1 MSLDLKNIIKPYPSP
16 IITGRGIDLDFP
28 MLAGC
33 LALLGLG
40 LVMITSASSEV
51 AAVQSG
57 NTLYHMIRHL
67 IYLVIGLGACIVTMM
82 IPIATWQRLGWLM
95 LIGAFGL
102 LVMVI
107 LPGIGREVN
116 GSMRWIGFGAF
127 NVQPS
132 EIAKVFVV
140 IYLAGYLVRRQKEVR
155 ESWMGF
161 FKPFIVLLPMAGLL
175 LMEPDFGATVVMM
188 GAAAAML
195 FLGGVGLFRFTL
207 MVVLAVAAV
216 TVLVQA
222 QPYRMARLITF
233 TDPWSDQFGSGYQLT
248 QALIAFGRGEWLGV
262 GLGNSVQKQFY
273 LPEAHTDFVFSVL
286 AEELGVVGSLCTVAL
301 FVFVCVRAMYI
312 GMWAERAKQFFGA
325 YVAYGLSFLWI
336 GQFLINIGV
345 NVGLLVM
352 VIVPGIGREV
362 NGSMRWIGFS
372 FFNVQPSEIAKVFV
386 VIYLA
391 GYLVRQQKEVR
402 ESWMGFF
409 KPFIVLL
416 PMAGLLLMEPDFG
429 ATVVMMGAA
438 AAMLFLGGVGL
449 FRFALMVALAVG
461 AVFVLV
467 QAQPY
472 RMARLITFT
481 DPWSDQFG
489 SGYQLTQAL
498 IAFGRGEWFG
508 VGLGNSVQKQFYL
521 PEAHTDFVFSVLAE
535 ELGVVGS
542 LLTVALF
549 VFVCVRGMYIG
560 MWAERAKQ
568 YFAAYMAY
576 GLSFLW
582 IGQFLINIGVN
593 VGLLP
598 TKGLTLPFL
607 SYGGSSL
614 VICCVCMGLLLR
626 IEWESRT
633 HLGSEET
640 DFKESDFA
648 EEPNNGR

>member
-1 MSLDLKNIIKPYPSP
+1 MIFGVIKPYPSP
-16 IITGRGIDLDFP
+16 LISGRGIDVDFP

-57 NTLYHMIRHL
+57 NTLYMMTRHL
-67 IYLVIGLGACIVTMM
+67 IYMIIGLGACGVTMM
-82 IPIATWQRLGWLM
+82 IPVATWQRLGWLM
-95 LIGAFGL
+95 LLGAFGL
-102 LVMVI
+102 LVMVLI
-107 LPGIGREVN
+107 PGVGREVN

-132 EIAKVFVV
+132 EIAKLFVV
-140 IYLAGYLVRRQKEVR
+140 IFLAGYLIRRQTEVR

-195 FLGGVGLFRFTL
+195 FLGGVGLFRF
-207 MVVLAVAAV
+207 
-216 TVLVQA
+216 
-222 QPYRMARLITF
+222 
-233 TDPWSDQFGSGYQLT
+233 S
-248 QALIAFGRGEWLGV
+248 
-262 GLGNSVQKQFY
+262 
-273 LPEAHTDFVFSVL
+273 
-286 AEELGVVGSLCTVAL
+286 
-301 FVFVCVRAMYI
+301 
-312 GMWAERAKQFFGA
+312 
-325 YVAYGLSFLWI
+325 
-336 GQFLINIGV
+336 
-345 NVGLLVM
+345 
-352 VIVPGIGREV
+352 
-362 NGSMRWIGFS
+362 
-372 FFNVQPSEIAKVFV
+372 
-386 VIYLA
+386 
-391 GYLVRQQKEVR
+391 
-402 ESWMGFF
+402 
-409 KPFIVLL
+409 
-416 PMAGLLLMEPDFG
+416 
-429 ATVVMMGAA
+429 
-438 AAMLFLGGVGL
+438 
-449 FRFALMVALAVG
+449 LMVALAVG

-542 LLTVALF
+542 LLTVGLFLF
-549 VFVCVRGMYIG
+549 VSIRAMYIG

-568 YFAAYMAY
+568 FFGAYVAY
-576 GLSFLW
+576 GLAFLW
-582 IGQFLINIGVN
+582 IGQILINIGVN

-614 VICCVCMGLLLR
+614 VICCASLGLLLR
-626 IEWESRT
+626 IEWESRNNM
-633 HLGSEET
+633 GSEEAEF
-640 DFKESDFA
+640 DESDFA
-648 EEPNNGR
+648 EEPPHGR

>member
-1 MSLDLKNIIKPYPSP
+1 MIFGVIKPYPSP
-16 IITGRGIDLDFP
+16 LVSGRGIDLDFP
-28 MLAGC
+28 FLVGC

-51 AAVQSG
+51 AAAQSG
-57 NTLYHMIRHL
+57 NPLYHMIRHL
-67 IYLVIGLGACIVTMM
+67 IYVTLGVGACIVTMM
-82 IPIATWQRLGWLM
+82 VPIATWQRMGFLM

-102 LVMVI
+102 LVAV
-107 LPGIGREVN
+107 LVPGIGREVN
-116 GSMRWIGFGAF
+116 GSMRWIGFSFF

-140 IYLAGYLVRRQKEVR
+140 VYLAGYLVRRQQEVR

-188 GAAAAML
+188 GSAAAML
-195 FLGGVGLFRFTL
+195 FLGGVGLFRFGL
-207 MVVLAVAAV
+207 MVV
-216 TVLVQA
+216 
-222 QPYRMARLITF
+222 
-233 TDPWSDQFGSGYQLT
+233 
-248 QALIAFGRGEWLGV
+248 
-262 GLGNSVQKQFY
+262 
-273 LPEAHTDFVFSVL
+273 
-286 AEELGVVGSLCTVAL
+286 
-301 FVFVCVRAMYI
+301 
-312 GMWAERAKQFFGA
+312 
-325 YVAYGLSFLWI
+325 
-336 GQFLINIGV
+336 
-345 NVGLLVM
+345 
-352 VIVPGIGREV
+352 
-362 NGSMRWIGFS
+362 
-372 FFNVQPSEIAKVFV
+372 
-386 VIYLA
+386 
-391 GYLVRQQKEVR
+391 
-402 ESWMGFF
+402 
-409 KPFIVLL
+409 
-416 PMAGLLLMEPDFG
+416 
-429 ATVVMMGAA
+429 
-438 AAMLFLGGVGL
+438 
-449 FRFALMVALAVG
+449 LAVG

-549 VFVCVRGMYIG
+549 VFVTVRALYIG
-560 MWAERAKQ
+560 LWAEKAKQ
-568 YFAAYMAY
+568 FFAAYVAF
-576 GLSFLW
+576 GLAFLW

-614 VICCVCMGLLLR
+614 VICCACVGLLLR

-633 HLGSEET
+633 HLGSEEHEF
-640 DFKESDFA
+640 DENDFA
-648 EEPNNGR
+648 EEPNHHGR